1 MASNPSHTTRPSLP
15 QESTPTKA
23 THQPARSTPNK
34 KRSTSRLSIQTI
46 LFVIT
51 TVVALIFGWHYRE
64 FSYITAE
71 SGIGYSLGIIGGVSM
86 LVLLLYPIRKKAR
99 FARGWGPVKY
109 WFRGHMTLG
118 VLGPLLILY
127 HANFSLGSMN
137 SNVALFSMI
146 LVATS
151 GLIGRYIYTKIHF
164 GLYGERASLDALVA
178 RQSNAQENLNRQFS
192 YAPSIQHQIEKFT
205 SQTLLTPS
213 SFLGSIWRCAAI
225 SCATRYHY
233 FHLNREM
240 INEIKNY
247 GRLNKWDKKKIRMH
261 YKQDQAELALFFRS
275 IRKVTGFNVYE
286 KLFSLW
292 HVLHLP
298 LFISMVLTGFVHVYA
313 VHFY

>member
-1 MASNPSHTTRPSLP
+1 
-15 QESTPTKA
+15 
-23 THQPARSTPNK
+23 
-34 KRSTSRLSIQTI
+34 
-46 LFVIT
+46 
-51 TVVALIFGWHYRE
+51 
-64 FSYITAE
+64 
-71 SGIGYSLGIIGGVSM
+71 M